1 MRMTYRIKDNNIFK
15 LNRALEKYHGSVQ
28 RIKILPSLSF
38 IWSLGQ
44 STTSSSFTSC
54 TISAVSKN
62 FRSRLGGSSACY
74 FRTIGT
80 FCCHNNKFLN
90 VTRKWYQYFINIEL
104 IGSIVAC
111 FTKRYD
117 IRVVVKPIYLFY
129 MCTNKIASSEL
140 MTICSRTSPCGFS
153 AFLFPVLQPRF
164 ITCWGIIAAGSA

>member
-1 MRMTYRIKDNNIFK
+1 MTNTMEHNYWLHRSSYEYR
-15 LNRALEKYHGSVQ
+15 LSQVLLAEKN
-28 RIKILPSLSF
+28 LLS
-38 IWSLGQ
+38 
-44 STTSSSFTSC
+44 
-54 TISAVSKN
+54 
-62 FRSRLGGSSACY
+62 
-74 FRTIGT
+74 IGFSDFSNT
-80 FCCHNNKFLN
+80 NYLNKFLN

-111 FTKRYD
+111 FTQRYD

-129 MCTNKIASSEL
+129 MCTNKIAPSEL